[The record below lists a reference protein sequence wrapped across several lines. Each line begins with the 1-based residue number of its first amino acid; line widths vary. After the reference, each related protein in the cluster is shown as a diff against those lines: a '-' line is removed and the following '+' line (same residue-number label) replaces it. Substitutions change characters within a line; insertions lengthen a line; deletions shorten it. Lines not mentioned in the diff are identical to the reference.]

1 MDFGNAVVLG
11 SNGALS
17 VKHERIAEIIKDLDE
32 TLELAYIPEDRRSQ
46 FDKHPFAVIHRPRD
60 GRPAY
65 IAMTMPEN
73 EVDERVIAKLIKRDT
88 HKGAVLD
95 EMEANEAALRLVQA
109 KAQMDEVEEK
119 RDFAQTVLKS
129 NLHTFRHNGRV
140 YR

>member
-17 VKHERIAEIIKDLDE
+17 VKHERIAEIIQDLDP
-32 TLELAYIPEDRRSQ
+32 TLELAYIPEDRRSVY
-46 FDKHPFAVIHRPRD
+46 DKHPFAVIHRPTD
-60 GRPAY
+60 GRPPY

-95 EMEANEAALRLVQA
+95 EIEAQENALRLVQA
-109 KAQMDEVEEK
+109 KAQMDEMDEK
-119 RDFAQTVLKS
+119 RDFAHSVLKS
-129 NLHTFRHNGRV
+129 NLHTFRHNGQV